1 MPVFNIEWKDSKG
14 RPLPPRRKGP
24 SAISTFFTNLT
35 NTLFGPPTQR
45 FSRYSIYSIGRRKHT
60 SKPSH
65 APPPYKAPPAHRP
78 RTQPRR
84 HESASSRRPGPDH
97 RRPEHRRPEHRAPG
111 GGDPRVRRHD
121 TTLRRNES
129 VNKRL
134 PPLPKERSGTMNSTN
149 SSRRV
154 DPQRQGST
162 SSARRRHHADGTLKR
177 SESAR
182 RAAPEPRRQDSHRS
196 ERRRV

>member
-65 APPPYKAPPAHRP
+65 APAPHKPSPAHRP
-78 RTQPRR
+78 RVQPRR
-84 HESASSRRPGPDH
+84 HESTSSRRPEH
-97 RRPEHRRPEHRAPG
+97 RRPEHRRPEHRAPEH
-111 GGDPRVRRHD
+111 RRHD
-121 TTLRRNES
+121 TLRRNES

-134 PPLPKERSGTMNSTN
+134 PPLPKDRSGTMNST
-149 SSRRV
+149 RRV
-154 DPQRQGST
+154 DPQRQAST
-162 SSARRRHHADGTLKR
+162 SSARRRHHADGTVKR